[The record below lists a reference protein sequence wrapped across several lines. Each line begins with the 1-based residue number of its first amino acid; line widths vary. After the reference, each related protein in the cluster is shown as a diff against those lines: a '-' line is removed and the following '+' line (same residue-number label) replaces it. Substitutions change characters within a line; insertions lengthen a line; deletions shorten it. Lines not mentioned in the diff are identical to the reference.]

1 MSEAPADISIEFML
15 EQIAKE
21 TIAAEKMKNLEA
33 KRDTHARA
41 GDSRWLPR

>member
-1 MSEAPADISIEFML
+1 MSGAPADISGEHML

-33 KRDTHARA
+33 KRDVGRV